1 MASITGAY
9 NDVLAA
15 CNDPYIGYSQPKR
28 TTIRLGVNYRTYC
41 DCSSLISWALTRN
54 GFFSQNPWFRTYQM
68 DSILT
73 GIGFQKLSATSNN
86 WQNGDIMWKS
96 GHTEMVYDAV
106 GGTKGVCMGAHSD
119 GYAFDYQVS
128 VSRYTTNGSFWTYI
142 YRWPEGAT
150 PGAHVTWHQVITD
163 AYGALTADE
172 KYDNAILTYYAL
184 VHMGFT
190 DEAAAGVMGNIQAEG
205 DFNPGQW
212 EHGFNMAPSSGYG
225 MFQYTPSTKYTDYAT
240 IMGVDISDPDQNG
253 PCQIQWLDDHPSQ
266 WNASAAGYSY
276 DAYKQL
282 TDERAAAIAWMLY
295 WERPAST
302 TPAQQQARAD
312 NASYWLN
319 EIQNNFPSD
328 PGGEYGYTDWH
339 WMPGMLNCKKRRKY
353 LR

>member
-15 CNDPYIGYSQPKR
+15 CNDPYIGYSQPRR

-54 GFFSQNPWFRTYQM
+54 GFFKQNPWFRTPQM

-73 GIGFQKLSATSNN
+73 GIGFQKLSAASNN

-128 VSRYTTNGSFWTYI
+128 VSRYTSNGSFWTYI
-142 YRWPEGAT
+142 YRWPEGDT
-150 PGAHVTWHQVITD
+150 PGTHVTWHQVVTD
-163 AYGALTADE
+163 DYGALTADE

-184 VHMGFT
+184 VHLGFT
-190 DEAAAGVMGNIQAEG
+190 DEAAAGVMGNITAEG

-212 EHGFNMAPSSGYG
+212 EHGHNMAPSSGYG
-225 MFQYTPSTKYTDYAT
+225 MFQYTPSTKYTHYAA
-240 IMGVDISDPDQNG
+240 IQGVDISDPDQNG

-302 TPAQQQARAD
+302 TSAQQRARAN
-312 NASYWLN
+312 NASYWLH

-339 WMPGMLNCKKRRKY
+339 WMPGMLNCKKRRKL

>member
-15 CNDPYIGYSQPKR
+15 CNDPYIGYSQPRR
-28 TTIRLGVNYRTYC
+28 TTIRLGVTYRTYC

-54 GFFSQNPWFRTYQM
+54 GFFNQNPWFRTPQM

-73 GIGFQKLSATSNN
+73 GIGFQKLSAASNN

-142 YRWPEGAT
+142 YRWPEGDT
-150 PGAHVTWHQVITD
+150 PVAHVTWHQVVTD

-225 MFQYTPSTKYTDYAT
+225 MFQYTPSTKYTNYAV
-240 IMGVDISDPDQNG
+240 IQGVDINDPDQNG
-253 PCQIQWLDDHPSQ
+253 PCQIRWLDDHPSQ

-302 TPAQQQARAD
+302 SPAQQRARAD

>member
-28 TTIRLGVNYRTYC
+28 TTIKLGVTYRTYC

-54 GFFSQNPWFRTYQM
+54 GFFNQNPWFRTPQM

-73 GIGFQKLSATSNN
+73 GIGFQKLSAASNN

-106 GGTKGVCMGAHSD
+106 GGTKGVCMGAHTDS
-119 GYAFDYQVS
+119 YAFARQVS
-128 VSRYTTNGSFWTYI
+128 VSQYTTNGSFWTYI
-142 YRWPEGAT
+142 YRWPGGDT
-150 PGAHVTWHQVITD
+150 PGAHVTWHQVVTD
-163 AYGALTADE
+163 DYGALTAAE

-184 VHMGFT
+184 VHLGFT

-212 EHGFNMAPSSGYG
+212 EHGHNMAPSSGYG
-225 MFQYTPSTKYTDYAT
+225 MFQYTPSTKYTAYAA
-240 IMGVDISDPDQNG
+240 IQGVDISNPDQNG

-282 TDERAAAIAWMLY
+282 TDERTAAIAWMLY

-302 TPAQQQARAD
+302 SPAQQQARAN

-319 EIQNNFPSD
+319 EIRNNFPSD

-339 WMPGMLNCKKRRKY
+339 WMPGMLNCKKRRKL

>member
-1 MASITGAY
+1 
-9 NDVLAA
+9 
-15 CNDPYIGYSQPKR
+15 
-28 TTIRLGVNYRTYC
+28 
-41 DCSSLISWALTRN
+41 
-54 GFFSQNPWFRTYQM
+54 M

-73 GIGFQKLSATSNN
+73 GIGFQKLSAASNN

-128 VSRYTTNGSFWTYI
+128 VSRYTTNGSFWKYI
-142 YRWPEGAT
+142 YRWPEGDT
-150 PGAHVTWHQVITD
+150 PGTQVTWHQVVTD
-163 AYGALTADE
+163 DYGALTADE
-172 KYDNAILTYYAL
+172 KYDNAILTYYTL
-184 VHMGFT
+184 SHMGFT
-190 DEAAAGVMGNIQAEG
+190 DEAAAGVMGNITAEG

-212 EHGFNMAPSSGYG
+212 EHGFNMAPSSGFG
-225 MFQYTPSTKYTDYAT
+225 MFQFTPSTKYTNYAA
-240 IMGVDISDPDQNG
+240 IMNVNINDPDQNG
-253 PCQIQWLDDHPSQ
+253 PCQLQWLDDHPSQ

-282 TDERAAAIAWMLY
+282 SDERAAAIAWMLY

-302 TPAQQQARAD
+302 TPAQRQARAD

-339 WMPGMLNCKKRRKY
+339 WMPGMLNCKKRRKF

>member
-28 TTIRLGVNYRTYC
+28 TTIRLGAKYRTYC

-54 GFFSQNPWFRTYQM
+54 GFFNQNPWFRTPQM

-73 GIGFQKLSATSNN
+73 SIGFQKLSAASNN

-128 VSRYTTNGSFWTYI
+128 ISRYTTNGSFWTYI
-142 YRWPEGAT
+142 YRWPEGDT
-150 PGAHVTWHQVITD
+150 PGTHVTWHQVVTD

-240 IMGVDISDPDQNG
+240 IMGVDINDPDQNG
-253 PCQIQWLDDHPSQ
+253 PSQVQWLDDHPSQ
-266 WNASAAGYSY
+266 WKASAAGYSY

-302 TPAQQQARAD
+302 TPAQQRARAN

-339 WMPGMLNCKKRRKY
+339 WMPGMLNCKKRRKL